1 MPTNGSL
8 NRKLRMAL
16 VGGGQGAFIGRV
28 HATAAVLDNRAELVA
43 GALSSD
49 PQRAKASAS
58 DYAIAPERAYGSYRE
73 LLDKE
78 KGLPADKRIDF
89 VSVATPNNTHFEIA
103 KAAAEAGFNVIC
115 DKPMTF
121 DLTQAEQLADAVDR
135 SGVVFALTHNYT
147 GYPLVRQARQMV
159 LGGELGEINAIRAS
173 YIQGWLRTRLEDS
186 NQKQAAWRTDPA
198 RSGAAGCFGDIAT
211 HAYNLSRYMTGLLP
225 QEISC
230 HLKTFEA
237 GRKLDD
243 YGTAL
248 VRFENGA
255 LGIVTASQITH
266 GRENDVRIEIDGT
279 KGSLEWHQEEPNKMT
294 LRRNGQPH
302 AIYTRDPNAPFMSDP
317 GRAACRLPSGHPE
330 GFFEAFANVYRS
342 AYDAMTARAANQ
354 KFEAVDTIYPNVND
368 GVEGMYF
375 IQQSVASSA
384 ENGAWL
390 PLKHKRARR
399 VREIVGWALPTS
411 KPRCDSWWALPTL
424 RDCGAHP
431 KRLGLCLKKHKPES
445 LAKRRDVNFGA
456 RPSLARLAC
465 ICLLKTVGWALPT
478 NKPRCDSWW
487 ALPTL
492 RDCGAHPKRLGL
504 CLEKHKS
511 EALAKRRDV
520 NFGARFSLARLACIC
535 LLKTVGWALPTNKP
549 RCDSWWALPTLR
561 DCGAHPK
568 RLGLCLEKHKS
579 EALAKRRDVNFGARF
594 SLARQACICLLE
606 TVGWALPT
614 NKPRCDSWWALPTL
628 RDCGAHPKRLGL
640 CLEKHK
646 SEALAKRRDVN
657 FGARFSLARQACICL
672 LETVGWALPTSKP
685 RCDSWWALPTLRDA
699 GVVGR
704 FDVDRHVE
712 DREFRIQQ
720 GLLHVVGDFV
730 AAPDR

>member
-28 HATAAVLDNRAELVA
+28 HSTAAVLDNRAELVA

-58 DYAIAPERAYGSYRE
+58 DYAISPARAYGSYRE
-73 LLDKE
+73 MLDKE
-78 KGLPADKRIDF
+78 KALPPGERIDF

-103 KAAAEAGFNVIC
+103 RAAAEAGFNVIC

-121 DLTQAEQLADAVDR
+121 DLAQAEQLADVVDR

-147 GYPLVRQARQMV
+147 GYPLVRQARQMI
-159 LGGELGEINAIRAS
+159 LAGELGEINAIRAS

-211 HAYNLSRYMTGLLP
+211 HAYNLCRYMTGLLP
-225 QEISC
+225 DQISC

-255 LGIVTASQITH
+255 LGTVTASQITH

-294 LRRNGQPH
+294 VRRNGHPH

-317 GRAACRLPSGHPE
+317 AKAACRLPSGHPE

-342 AYDAMTARAANQ
+342 AYDAMTARTAGQ
-354 KFEAVDTIYPNVND
+354 KFEAVDTVYPNVND

-375 IQQSVASSA
+375 IQQSVASSRD
-384 ENGAWL
+384 NGAWL

-399 VREIVGWALPTS
+399 
-411 KPRCDSWWALPTL
+411 
-424 RDCGAHP
+424 
-431 KRLGLCLKKHKPES
+431 
-445 LAKRRDVNFGA
+445 
-456 RPSLARLAC
+456 
-465 ICLLKTVGWALPT
+465 
-478 NKPRCDSWW
+478 
-487 ALPTL
+487 
-492 RDCGAHPKRLGL
+492 
-504 CLEKHKS
+504 
-511 EALAKRRDV
+511 
-520 NFGARFSLARLACIC
+520 
-535 LLKTVGWALPTNKP
+535 
-549 RCDSWWALPTLR
+549 
-561 DCGAHPK
+561 
-568 RLGLCLEKHKS
+568 
-579 EALAKRRDVNFGARF
+579 
-594 SLARQACICLLE
+594 
-606 TVGWALPT
+606 
-614 NKPRCDSWWALPTL
+614 
-628 RDCGAHPKRLGL
+628 
-640 CLEKHK
+640 
-646 SEALAKRRDVN
+646 
-657 FGARFSLARQACICL
+657 
-672 LETVGWALPTSKP
+672 
-685 RCDSWWALPTLRDA
+685 
-699 GVVGR
+699 
-704 FDVDRHVE
+704 
-712 DREFRIQQ
+712 
-720 GLLHVVGDFV
+720 
-730 AAPDR
+730 